1 MYNDKQ
7 IMVLLTRVDQLA
19 SYIFGI
25 LSLFFVVIALAFVIK
40 NRYKLNTIYLIGLA
54 LLLGDITMAI
64 LNITDVFNSLQTIIY
79 VLVCA
84 APFLFGAL
92 LTAYGCFL
100 IYKKNSQLVIMKE
113 EK

>member
-1 MYNDKQ
+1 
-7 IMVLLTRVDQLA
+7 MVLLTRVDQLA

-25 LSLFFVVIALAFVIK
+25 LSLFFLVIALAFVIK

-54 LLLGDITMAI
+54 LLLGDITLAI

-79 VLVCA
+79 VLVCVV
-84 APFLFGAL
+84 PFLFGAT
-92 LTAYGCFL
+92 LTPYGCFL
-100 IYKKNSQLVIMKE
+100 IYKKNSQLAIVKE